1 MRKHPAALLTS
12 MALLAISA
20 LPTAAQTPAATYLF
34 NNTLA
39 AEQGGAPALVSVDP
53 LTANGFT
60 TATVLGSPRTVFQWN
75 GNATPTGEQAGL
87 TLATSGLIAPGNYSV
102 EMILLFTEQDNA
114 WRRIIDV
121 ENRQSDSGFY
131 VDPTNNLAIY
141 PVIGSTAAF
150 TNNVFHHVVLT
161 NDAAGT
167 AIGYLDGAQQFTS
180 TTDLMDVNN
189 GNNPG
194 LLMHFFLD
202 NVVAGG
208 QGEFSDGQI
217 ALLRLY
223 DAVLTPT
230 QIATLASDPFA
241 SPAAPGAI
249 PEPGTLALFAPGL
262 LPLLG
267 LVARRRRRA

>member
-1 MRKHPAALLTS
+1 MRKHPSAILTS
-12 MALLAISA
+12 MALLVLSA
-20 LPTAAQTPAATYLF
+20 LPALAQTPAATYLF

-53 LTANGFT
+53 LAANGFT

-75 GNATPTGEQAGL
+75 GNATPTEQAGL
-87 TLATSGLIAPGNYSV
+87 TLATTGLIPADNYSV
-102 EMILLFTEQDNA
+102 EMLFLFTDGNNA

-131 VDPTNNLAIY
+131 VDPSNNLDIF
-141 PVIGSTAAF
+141 PVSGSSAAF

-161 NDAAGT
+161 NDTAGT
-167 AIGYLDGAQQFTS
+167 VTAYLDGAEQFNRV
-180 TTDLMDVNN
+180 TDLMDVNN

-194 LLMHFFLD
+194 LLMNFFLD

-223 DAVLTPT
+223 DSVLTPS
-230 QIATLASDPFA
+230 QITALAGNPFPA
-241 SPAAPGAI
+241 PAAGGI

-267 LVARRRRRA
+267 LVARRRRA